1 MPDPPVKAS
10 PEDDSYSEDKA
21 QGMLGKRVLVGI
33 TYVNHEGH
41 PIRHQQV
48 HGIVARVNPREG
60 VVLELADG
68 TEHRLPPD
76 LRAFHEAEPG
86 VYSLRSNGEPVVNP
100 DYLATYTVEKPA
112 RA

>member
-21 QGMLGKRVLVGI
+21 QEMLGKRVLVGL
-33 TYVNHEGH
+33 TYVNHEGN
-41 PIRHQQV
+41 PIKHKQV
-48 HGIVARVNPREG
+48 HGIVIRVNPGEG

-68 TEHRLPPD
+68 SEQRLPPD
-76 LRAFHEAEPG
+76 LRAFHAAEPG
-86 VYSLRSNGEPVVNP
+86 PYTLRATGEPVVDP
-100 DYLATYTVEKPA
+100 DFVATYTVEKPA